1 MIAKVISNDN
11 KQDHRYDE
19 TMLIENPNIRASVAV
34 GLGAIA
40 GSLCRYY
47 AGQWLTQSIN
57 TGFPIGT
64 MIVNLSGCFLM
75 GLITTLVAKRFSWN
89 PELILLLTTGFLG
102 AYTTFSAYELD
113 AANLLEIKNLQ
124 GDLIYW
130 VGSPLLGF
138 LFFYF
143 GVILVR
149 ITHPTNQSND

>member
-1 MIAKVISNDN
+1 
-11 KQDHRYDE
+11 
-19 TMLIENPNIRASVAV
+19 MLLENHNIRASVAV
-34 GLGAIA
+34 SLGAIS

-47 AGQWLTQSIN
+47 AGQWLTQSID
-57 TGFPIGT
+57 TSFPIGT

-75 GLITTLVAKRFSWN
+75 GVITTFVANRFSLR
-89 PELILLLTTGFLG
+89 PELVLLITTGFLG

-130 VGSPLLGF
+130 VGSPLFGF

-143 GVILVR
+143 GVILIR
-149 ITHPTNQSND
+149 ITRTNNQSND